1 MGIEIERKFLL
12 VGDAWRSAV
21 SKSVEIV
28 QGYVAQTDTCSVR
41 VRIAGERGTI
51 NFKGITIGIR
61 RSEFEAEIPLT
72 EARQMLQEFCEPR
85 IIRKIR
91 HLLVHEGHRW
101 EIDEF
106 GGANQGLI
114 VAELELETEHDVFA
128 RPDWLGEDVTEDP
141 RYYNVQLVE
150 NPFGDW
156 SRG

>member
-1 MGIEIERKFLL
+1 MGVEIERKFLL

-28 QGYVAQTDTCSVR
+28 QGYIAQTDTCSVR

-51 NFKGITIGIR
+51 NFKGATIGIR

-72 EARQMLQEFCEPR
+72 EAGQMLQEFCEPR

-91 HLLVHEGHRW
+91 HVVDHAGHRW

-114 VAELELETEHDVFA
+114 VAELELKTEHDVFA
-128 RPDWLGEDVTEDP
+128 RPDWVGEDVTE
-141 RYYNVQLVE
+141 
-150 NPFGDW
+150 
-156 SRG
+156 